1 MKLPS
6 IVRIANP
13 KRFSVTPRHYDP
25 IKDEIEQRTSAI
37 KKELEEEGILSP
49 ENGSTVLSTGYQSSI
64 KGAFRKKTRAKSSS
78 LFESSGLLRLLIFVV
93 LLGGLGG
100 YLYLGNGVLYYL
112 AYLCMGIGML
122 ILLKRLKGRHKNE

>member
-13 KRFSVTPRHYDP
+13 KRFNVTPRHYDP

-37 KKELEEEGILSP
+37 KRELQEEGILSSEP
-49 ENGSTVLSTGYQSSI
+49 GATDLSRGYQSSI
-64 KGAFRKKTRAKSSS
+64 RGAFRKQTKAKSAS
-78 LFESSGLLRLLIFVV
+78 LMGQSGLLRLLIFVI

-100 YLYLGNGVLYYL
+100 YLYLGNEVLYYI
-112 AYLCMGIGML
+112 AYLSLGVGML
-122 ILLKRLKGRHKNE
+122 IILKRLKGRHKNE

>member
-13 KRFSVTPRHYDP
+13 KRFGITPRHYDP

-37 KKELEEEGILSP
+37 RRELQEEGILSSEEDP
-49 ENGSTVLSTGYQSSI
+49 GFTSGYQSSI
-64 KGAFRKKTRAKSSS
+64 RGAFRKKTRAKSSS
-78 LFESSGLLRLLIFVV
+78 FFEKSGLLRLLIFVI

-100 YLYLGNGVLYYL
+100 YLYLGNEVLYYI
-112 AYLCMGIGML
+112 AYLSIGAAML